1 MRRESV
7 GYRPGMQIDK
17 QHLIEQF
24 IAAGQLDK
32 AERADREL
40 PDLVDPAEHAETLS
54 SLGLNAGLLLTQ
66 SDNLEDQYPEA

>member
-1 MRRESV
+1 ME
-7 GYRPGMQIDK
+7 IDK
-17 QHLIEQF
+17 QQLIEQF
-24 IAAGQLDK
+24 IAAGQLDV

-40 PDLVDPAEHAETLS
+40 PDMFNPAEHAETLR

>member
-1 MRRESV
+1 ME
-7 GYRPGMQIDK
+7 IDK
-17 QHLIEQF
+17 QQLIEQF
-24 IAAGQLDK
+24 IAAGQLDV

-40 PDLVDPAEHAETLS
+40 PDMVNPAEHAETLK